1 MWSSSK
7 NSSLGTGLSSVQIQE
22 PQPSFPMFTQSH
34 STAPCGLPIILCNGR
49 RPEALK
55 ADR

>member
-55 ADR
+55 AHR